1 MGQTI
6 IKPTAL
12 GPVANTDTKFLIYG
26 LFQKGRVLAQDGV
39 KRREKAKSSLFR
51 QFYQSLQA
59 AQLDFELA
67 DFKIIRQSSPATKS
81 SMAILSYTAA
91 IAKSWT
97 QAGKA
102 TDDGRRRPA
111 PGVRLTIGG
120 LS

>member
-1 MGQTI
+1 MAAR
-6 IKPTAL
+6 K
-12 GPVANTDTKFLIYG
+12 TKLT
-26 LFQKGRVLAQDGV
+26 LACVQAEMSNKAAAQPAGITPETLCRWI
-39 KRREKAKSSLFR
+39 KRREKAESGLFR

-67 DFKIIRQSSPATKS
+67 NFKIIQQSSPATKS